1 MARATRP
8 KTQSDMASKTYSEQV
23 IVLRKTRLREADLI
37 LTMLAADGR
46 QVRAVAKGALKPTG
60 SFASRLELYAESRV
74 LLVEGRS
81 LDIVKEAK
89 LENAHAELRFDYG
102 KSICAAPVAE
112 LLAIATQ
119 DELPV
124 PRLFDMTKAALG
136 AIERAEGMNAYLC
149 MGAFMLKAASILGF
163 RPSLAQCVEC
173 GDPRQAG
180 SGDVRFSY
188 VSGGIVCADCAMSQ
202 PTEHVPGAIVDWA
215 HALLHSTFAEI
226 LGYQIDKS
234 TLEALLLFTRK
245 WVETHIGSLRSLPF
259 VLSEFR

>member
-1 MARATRP
+1 
-8 KTQSDMASKTYSEQV
+8 MASKTYTEQV
-23 IVLRKTRLREADLI
+23 IVLRKTRLREADLV

-60 SFASRLELYAESRV
+60 SFASRLELYSESHV

-89 LENAHAELRFDYG
+89 LENAHAKLRFDFE
-102 KSICAAPVAE
+102 KSICAAPIAE

-124 PRLFDMTKAALG
+124 PRLFDMTKAALD
-136 AIERAEGMNAYLC
+136 AVERAEDVHVHLC
-149 MGAFMLKAASILGF
+149 MVAFMLKAASILGF

-173 GDPRQAG
+173 GEPRQVG
-180 SGDVRFSY
+180 SADARFSF

-202 PTEHVPGAIVDWA
+202 PTESIPGTIVDWA
-215 HALLHSTFAEI
+215 HALLHSTFADI

-234 TLEALLLFTRK
+234 TLETLLRFAQK
-245 WVETHIGSLRSLPF
+245 WVEVHIGNLRSLPF
-259 VLSEFR
+259 ALSEF